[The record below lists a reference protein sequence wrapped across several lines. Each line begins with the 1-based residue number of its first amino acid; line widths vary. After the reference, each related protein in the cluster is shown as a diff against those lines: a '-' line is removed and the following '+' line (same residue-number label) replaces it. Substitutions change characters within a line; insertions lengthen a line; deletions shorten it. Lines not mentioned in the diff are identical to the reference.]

1 MLERFKMRKYIKV
14 TFPDDWERIDTFL
27 AVDRPFEPA
36 KIRKRLGKNEENEI
50 RNTDNKEIQE

>member
-1 MLERFKMRKYIKV
+1 MRKYIKV
-14 TFPDDWERIDTFL
+14 TFPDDWERISTRDF
-27 AVDRPFEPA
+27 VPSIDRPFESA

>member
-1 MLERFKMRKYIKV
+1 MRKYIKV

-36 KIRKRLGKNEENEI
+36 KIIKRLGKNEKNEI
-50 RNTDNKEIQE
+50 GSANNEEIQE